1 MRIRIARAGRPRPPG
16 LSARKLAAISGSF
29 LLATA
34 AGLSQASA
42 WELRVCAD
50 PSILPFSDDQR
61 AGYENRIAEVMAAAL
76 GADITFVWWPQA
88 QTMFDDQLR
97 QGNCDVVMGVPD
109 GQGGVITTISYYRS
123 PFVFV
128 YRTDDPDH
136 NVNMFDDP
144 RLRTMSVGVQPADGP
159 AYNALQVRGLGDN
172 ITREFQYLA
181 GTAEPLRPAFDAVKN
196 GEIDTAITWGPAAG
210 YYANLIGNLTVAPV
224 DPPFEPPFIPMFINM
239 AIAVRIGDESLRDLL
254 DLALADTWTE
264 IYQIL
269 DEYHVPYMD
278 LPRPTR
284 TIEGR

>member
-1 MRIRIARAGRPRPPG
+1 M
-16 LSARKLAAISGSF
+16 SARRLAVISGSF

-34 AGLSQASA
+34 AGLSQAAA
-42 WELRVCAD
+42 WEMRVCAD

-61 AGYENRIAEVMAAAL
+61 AGFENRIAEVMAADL
-76 GADITFVWWPQA
+76 GAEITFLWWPQA

-97 QGNCDVVMGVPD
+97 QGNCDIVMGVPD
-109 GQGGVITTISYYRS
+109 GQGGVLTTISYYRS

-136 NVNMFDDP
+136 HVNMFDDP
-144 RLRTMSVGVQPADGP
+144 RLRTMEVGVQPADGP
-159 AYNALQVRGLGDN
+159 AYNALQVRNLGDN

-181 GTAEPLRPAFDAVKN
+181 GTEEPLRPAFDAVKN
-196 GEIDTAITWGPAAG
+196 GEVDVVITWGPAAG
-210 YYANLIGNLTVAPV
+210 YYAGILGNLTVAPV

-254 DLALADTWTE
+254 DLALADTWPE
-264 IYQIL
+264 IYAIL

-284 TIEGR
+284 TIEGP